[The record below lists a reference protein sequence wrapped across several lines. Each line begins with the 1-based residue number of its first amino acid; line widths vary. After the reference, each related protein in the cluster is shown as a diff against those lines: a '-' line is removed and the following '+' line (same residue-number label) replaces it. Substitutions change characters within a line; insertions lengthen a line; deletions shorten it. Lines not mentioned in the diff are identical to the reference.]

1 MKKTIFL
8 SAVMAFTSFGAFAQE
23 SAAPGAATPKSQM
36 APRGTAE
43 ERAKAQA
50 DKINAIAQLTP
61 DQYNKVLEVTK
72 NSVTQR
78 DAIRKSGAEMDDMKA
93 QMKSLKDQEDAKLK
107 AILTPDQ
114 YNKVVESRKQ
124 QHEGHKG
131 E

>member
-1 MKKTIFL
+1 MKKTIIL
-8 SAVMAFTSFGAFAQE
+8 SAAMAFATFGAFAQQ

-36 APRGTAE
+36 APRATAE

-50 DKINAIAQLTP
+50 DKINAVAQLSP

-72 NSVTQR
+72 NSVAQR
-78 DAIRKSGAEMDDMKA
+78 DALRKSGAEGDDMKA
-93 QMKSLKDQEDAKLK
+93 KFKALKEQEETQLK

-114 YNKVVESRKQ
+114 YNKVAESRKQ
-124 QHEGHKG
+124 HEGHRG